1 MRQAISMSKK
11 RKIFILLSLVLSFAL
26 LFVVI
31 TDMPVFAITA
41 KEVDN
46 DDAQGNSNDCYDGN
60 WVYITAASCK
70 YGDAEKHATGSPS
83 SGVFAY
89 WYRYEYQYPVGRSGT
104 IYVNL
109 SVWLNHSDFTDPE
122 AEYYVNGI
130 GSYSMYSAGTLNQNI
145 APGGWSNF
153 NTLALTNTDAAGNNV
168 SRFTEVVAS
177 LKTNKYTGADLI
189 RATYLNCQ

>member
-70 YGDAEKHATGSPS
+70 YGDAEKHATGSPP
-83 SGVFAY
+83 VTFAY
-89 WYRYEYQYPVGRSGT
+89 WYRYVYYSPVGKIGT

-109 SVWLNHSDFTDPE
+109 SAWLNHIDFTDS
-122 AEYYVNGI
+122 AAKYYVNGI
-130 GSYSMYSAGTLNQNI
+130 GSYSMYLAGTLNQNL
-145 APGGWSNF
+145 APGGWSSF
-153 NTLALTNTDAAGNNV
+153 NTLALTDTDASGNNA
-168 SRFTEVVAS
+168 SRFTEVVAN
-177 LKTNKYTGADLI
+177 TTADMCTGADLI
-189 RATYLNCQ
+189 RATYQNC